1 MLKRLCLILLLITPA
16 FGAMAQDDSRLA
28 PLIKALEL
36 REIFDV
42 MRHEGEAYG
51 RDLDRELL
59 QGAGGASWQETVSG
73 IYEPE
78 RIWQTFLPRFAR
90 ALEGKDLEAMAAFF
104 NSKRGRQITTLEI
117 SARRAILDKAL
128 EDQSREAYREM
139 VAQDHPR
146 LGLLRDLIRANDLVE
161 YNVMGAMNASYAF
174 YTGLVDGKAFDHA
187 ISTEDILKDVWAQ
200 EAEIRFDTEEWL
212 YAYLALAYAPLTDAD
227 LQAYI
232 DFSNSSAGQAL
243 NTALFAGYDDVF
255 SNVSKALGLSAA
267 QIMRAEPL

>member
-1 MLKRLCLILLLITPA
+1 MLKRICLILLLITPA
-16 FGAMAQDDSRLA
+16 FAGSAQDDSRLA
-28 PLIKALEL
+28 PLITALEL
-36 REIFDV
+36 RDIFDV
-42 MRHEGEAYG
+42 MRHEGETYG

-59 QGAGGASWQETVSG
+59 EGAGGASWQATVSG

-78 RIWQTFLPRFAR
+78 RIWQTFLPRFTS
-90 ALEGKDLEAMAAFF
+90 ALKGKDIDAMTGFF
-104 NSKRGRQITTLEI
+104 SSKRGREITTLEI
-117 SARRAILDKAL
+117 SARRAMLDKAL
-128 EDQSREAYREM
+128 EDESRAVYREM

-146 LGLLRDLIRANDLVE
+146 LTLLRDLIQANDLVE
-161 YNVMGAMNASYAF
+161 YNVMGAMNANYAF
-174 YTGLVDGKAFDHA
+174 YMGLIDGKAFDHE
-187 ISTEDILKDVWAQ
+187 ISTDDILGDVWAQ

-232 DFSNSSAGQAL
+232 DFSNTDAGRAL
-243 NTALFAGYDDVF
+243 NAALFAGYDDVF